1 MQRYS
6 HGPTTI
12 LHRRGPAA
20 SAPPPEPPTDAIEP
34 QSDNARPAP
43 SGNRAAPRLLERRIV
58 FVLGKGGV
66 GRSTVAAALGL
77 LAAHR
82 GRRAIVV
89 EVAARGDVP
98 RLFGRVCAPGAESEL
113 APGLWTLAV
122 DPAQALEEYLR
133 DQLPGRLLADLIS
146 SSGTAGYVAAAT
158 PGLRELLTVGKIWE
172 LAQEQRRP
180 TDAQPY
186 DVVIVDAPATGHGLA
201 LLEAPRTFST
211 AAQIGPIARQGAII
225 AETLR
230 DRAMTAMAAVATPEQ
245 AALDELLVLRA
256 ALGGQLDAELVNGVA
271 PARFSAEDAR
281 AAARRARAPRAAPRR
296 PGTRSRR
303 RSARSS
309 DRASSAR
316 RSIASTPRSS
326 CP

>member
-1 MQRYS
+1 
-6 HGPTTI
+6 
-12 LHRRGPAA
+12 
-20 SAPPPEPPTDAIEP
+20 
-34 QSDNARPAP
+34 
-43 SGNRAAPRLLERRIV
+43 
-58 FVLGKGGV
+58 VLGKGGV

-77 LAAHR
+77 LAAAR

-98 RLFGRVCAPGAESEL
+98 RLFGRVCAPGAECEL

-201 LLEAPRTFST
+201 LLEAPRTFSA

-245 AALDELLVLRA
+245 AAIDELLVLRA

-271 PARFSAEDAR
+271 PARFGADDAR
-281 AAARRARAPRAAPRR
+281 VLRDAHDRPELSHATRHALAAALGEER
-296 PGTRSRR
+296 RSRQQR
-303 RSARSS
+303 AQIDRLEAPVELPLIVAPEITAAALASLADAMASA
-309 DRASSAR
+309 A
-316 RSIASTPRSS
+316 
-326 CP
+326 